1 MSWSLDRRRFV
12 AKLSAALLASSSEVL
27 VSCAPRVYRLGILFL
42 SGVGGGTL
50 EAIRGRLRDHGYVE
64 GRNLLI
70 ESRYAEGQSGRL
82 PALAAELVA
91 LNPDVIVT
99 ITTPAA
105 IAARKATDRI
115 SIVMAGSA
123 DPVGQG
129 LVTSLSRPG
138 GNVTGVTNS
147 TGSDFPAKQL
157 QLLKSAAPNIARVAV
172 LMTSFSVELNSF
184 DTMRAAGPALGLTP
198 IRFTFEGFG
207 DIDLAALTRLHPDAL
222 YVFPNSDNMR
232 NYKAILAHAAANRL
246 PAMYCDRQVVEAGG
260 LMSYWTDWISLRR
273 RAADY
278 VDKIFKAAKP
288 ADLPVEDPTKFE
300 LVINLKTARTLG
312 LAIPESLLLRADE
325 VIRQ

>member
-1 MSWSLDRRRFV
+1 
-12 AKLSAALLASSSEVL
+12 
-27 VSCAPRVYRLGILFL
+27 
-42 SGVGGGTL
+42 
-50 EAIRGRLRDHGYVE
+50 
-64 GRNLLI
+64 
-70 ESRYAEGQSGRL
+70 
-82 PALAAELVA
+82 
-91 LNPDVIVT
+91 
-99 ITTPAA
+99 
-105 IAARKATDRI
+105 
-115 SIVMAGSA
+115 MAGSA

-157 QLLKSAAPNIARVAV
+157 QLLKEAAPNIARVAV
-172 LMTSFSVELNSF
+172 LMVNFSVELNSF
-184 DTMRAAGPALGLTP
+184 DTMRAAGLALGLTP
-198 IRFTFEGFG
+198 IRFMFEGAG

-222 YVFPNSDNMR
+222 YVFPNSDNVR
-232 NYKAILAHAAANRL
+232 NYKAIVAHAAANRL
-246 PAMYCDRQVVEAGG
+246 PAMYCEREVVEAGG

-278 VDKIFKAAKP
+278 VDKIFKGAKP

-312 LAIPESLLLRADE
+312 LAIPQSLLQRADE